1 MTFNPWIFTGL
12 LDGEGSFLIS
22 IVKNDKSKTG
32 WVIKLRAQ
40 ISLHRK
46 DKAVLELLKAYFN
59 AGNIYKLN
67 EEAFQFQIESFK
79 DLQLVIDHYN
89 KYPLRT
95 KKWEDF
101 MLFKEA
107 YNIVKDKNHLTKEGL
122 MKIVSLKAS
131 LNNGLS
137 NTLKNAFP
145 DVIPAIKPVNLNQV
159 PLDPNWIVGFTSAEG
174 CFFVNTYKTKTKV
187 GIGVQLAFS
196 ITQHTRDEVLM
207 NSLVSNL
214 GCGRI
219 KTNIHSQFTW
229 VDYIVTKFSDID
241 EKIIPFFR
249 QNKVLGVKLQ
259 DFEDWCKVAELIKNK
274 AHLTPSGLEEIQ
286 KIKAGMNRGRIL

>member
-137 NTLKNAFP
+137 NALKNAFP

-174 CFFVNTYKTKTKV
+174 CFFVSTYKTNTKV

-219 KTNIHSQFTW
+219 KTSIHSQFTW
-229 VDYIVTKFSDID
+229 VNYIVTKFSDID

-286 KIKAGMNRGRIL
+286 KIKAGMNKGRIL